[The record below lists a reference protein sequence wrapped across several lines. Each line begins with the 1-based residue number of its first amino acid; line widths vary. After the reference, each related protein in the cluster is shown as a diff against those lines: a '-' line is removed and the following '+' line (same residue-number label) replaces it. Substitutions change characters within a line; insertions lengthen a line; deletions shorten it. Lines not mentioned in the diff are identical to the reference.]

1 VPGAA
6 GAAAARFHVLHRA
19 SRPTRD
25 PPRRRQ
31 RRAPANVVRSAPVA
45 GWCESVQSVPTTRP
59 CGCQPTRLAGAK
71 FHVLHRRCRG
81 SRGASSPSPRVR
93 KEQTASVQPSIAP
106 RWCWRVPTIARSC
119 NKRADHGQPR
129 PGTCFDRRM
138 PYSSTAVS
146 RLTPGSPERAVVLPQ
161 AGQATGRRQAPT
173 GRASSS
179 GRLVEARATASQ
191 RDLARVDQTPP
202 AAATASAAASDAV
215 FAEVDAASSRGS
227 APVAPSLPCAPGRE
241 AEIPT
246 RREHSSPAGRRDS
259 TRRGGW
265 PDAA

>member
-1 VPGAA
+1 
-6 GAAAARFHVLHRA
+6 
-19 SRPTRD
+19 
-25 PPRRRQ
+25 
-31 RRAPANVVRSAPVA
+31 
-45 GWCESVQSVPTTRP
+45 
-59 CGCQPTRLAGAK
+59 
-71 FHVLHRRCRG
+71 
-81 SRGASSPSPRVR
+81 
-93 KEQTASVQPSIAP
+93 
-106 RWCWRVPTIARSC
+106 
-119 NKRADHGQPR
+119 
-129 PGTCFDRRM
+129 
-138 PYSSTAVS
+138 
-146 RLTPGSPERAVVLPQ
+146 VVLPQ

-202 AAATASAAASDAV
+202 AAATANAAASDAV

-246 RREHSSPAGRRDS
+246 RREHSSPVGRRDS

-265 PDAA
+265 PDVA